1 MRSEIKEY
9 HDMKKKVAILDKDDK
24 AYFGV
29 VGMVDSSSFTLI
41 AAEDV
46 TLTIRYEDVQYVESY
61 DDYMEFIQI
70 SND

>member
-1 MRSEIKEY
+1 MRSEITKY
-9 HDMKKKVAILDKDDK
+9 HDMKKKVAILDKDDN

-29 VGMVDSSSFTLI
+29 VSMVDSSSFTLTGEI
-41 AAEDV
+41 D

-61 DDYMEFIQI
+61 DDYVEFIQI